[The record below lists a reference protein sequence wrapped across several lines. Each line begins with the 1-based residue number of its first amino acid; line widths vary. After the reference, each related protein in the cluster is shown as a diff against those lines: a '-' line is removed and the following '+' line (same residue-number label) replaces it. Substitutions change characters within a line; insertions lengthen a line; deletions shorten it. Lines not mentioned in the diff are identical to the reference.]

1 MVSGMGAGGAGGR
14 VVGQTTGARGLRHAP
29 RDDAAG
35 RASFITGGGFAR
47 RTHLYS
53 HEIAIHGLV
62 LSVHFACYGRVRAGA
77 VGGAREA
84 MTRAEWDKV
93 ALTPRIEIDSCQ
105 WAGHPGLRGMAGP
118 RRRIS
123 RRVLPLLLII
133 GVLGLGSRVLGPH
146 PGGGVDG
153 DGAATTADPGSHHRS
168 SASNDENLGGAV
180 VVVKPGVNDD
190 TVHVDAFDS
199 PLPPL
204 PRRVRSKP
212 PPSRAPPAGGAE
224 RGRDTKKDEG
234 TTGRQGTKKL
244 VAGTAALTVDQR
256 THAADTDAAK
266 AIANAGKQTSGYA
279 DALSTDKIVFATFV
293 SNGFHEFMLN
303 W

>member
-1 MVSGMGAGGAGGR
+1 MVLADALLVKPRQPAAFGMRQG
-14 VVGQTTGARGLRHAP
+14 TTRRDAP
-29 RDDAAG
+29 RSSRAADSRVALTSTPMKLLSMAWSLAFMSRVTAWAAG
-35 RASFITGGGFAR
+35 R
-47 RTHLYS
+47 
-53 HEIAIHGLV
+53 
-62 LSVHFACYGRVRAGA
+62 

-93 ALTPRIEIDSCQ
+93 ALTPRIDFDSCQ

-153 DGAATTADPGSHHRS
+153 DAAATTADPGSHHRS
-168 SASNDENLGGAV
+168 SASNDENLGVAV
-180 VVVKPGVNDD
+180 VEEKRLKPGVNDD

-212 PPSRAPPAGGAE
+212 PPSRGPPAGGAD

>member
-1 MVSGMGAGGAGGR
+1 
-14 VVGQTTGARGLRHAP
+14 
-29 RDDAAG
+29 
-35 RASFITGGGFAR
+35 
-47 RTHLYS
+47 
-53 HEIAIHGLV
+53 
-62 LSVHFACYGRVRAGA
+62 
-77 VGGAREA
+77 

-93 ALTPRIEIDSCQ
+93 ALTPRIDFDSCQ

-180 VVVKPGVNDD
+180 VEEKRLKPGVNDD

-199 PLPPL
+199 PLPPI
-204 PRRVRSKP
+204 PRRTRSKP
-212 PPSRAPPAGGAE
+212 PPSRAPPAGGAD

-256 THAADTDAAK
+256 THAADTHAAK

>member
-1 MVSGMGAGGAGGR
+1 MRCQVRARGRTRTKRSTWATVWKGRECGGR
-14 VVGQTTGARGLRHAP
+14 RARGCGAPTPGSVRVGDRARHRGTHTHPGNVGGDREGRGWSAGWVRVVLADASLVKPREPAAFGMRQGTTRRDAP
-29 RDDAAG
+29 RSSRAADS
-35 RASFITGGGFAR
+35 RVALTSTPMK
-47 RTHLYS
+47 L
-53 HEIAIHGLV
+53 
-62 LSVHFACYGRVRAGA
+62 LSMGWSLAFMSRVTAWRVRAGA

-93 ALTPRIEIDSCQ
+93 ALTPRIDFDSCQ

-180 VVVKPGVNDD
+180 VVGEAGCERR
-190 TVHVDAFDS
+190 HG
-199 PLPPL
+199 
-204 PRRVRSKP
+204 PRRCLRL
-212 PPSRAPPAGGAE
+212 AA
-224 RGRDTKKDEG
+224 
-234 TTGRQGTKKL
+234 
-244 VAGTAALTVDQR
+244 TAATPTRSVKTATLSGPPTGGRRGPR
-256 THAADTDAAK
+256 TR
-266 AIANAGKQTSGYA
+266 
-279 DALSTDKIVFATFV
+279 
-293 SNGFHEFMLN
+293 HEEG
-303 W
+303 

>member
-1 MVSGMGAGGAGGR
+1 MVLADALLVKPRQPAAFGMRQG
-14 VVGQTTGARGLRHAP
+14 TTRRDAP
-29 RDDAAG
+29 RSSRAADSRVALTSTPMKLLSMAWSLAFMSRVTAWAAG
-35 RASFITGGGFAR
+35 R
-47 RTHLYS
+47 
-53 HEIAIHGLV
+53 
-62 LSVHFACYGRVRAGA
+62 

-93 ALTPRIEIDSCQ
+93 ALTPRIDFDSCQ

-168 SASNDENLGGAV
+168 SASNDENLGVAV
-180 VVVKPGVNDD
+180 VEEKRLKPGVNDD

>member
-1 MVSGMGAGGAGGR
+1 MGWSLAFMSR
-14 VVGQTTGARGLRHAP
+14 VM
-29 RDDAAG
+29 
-35 RASFITGGGFAR
+35 
-47 RTHLYS
+47 
-53 HEIAIHGLV
+53 
-62 LSVHFACYGRVRAGA
+62 GRVRAGA

-93 ALTPRIEIDSCQ
+93 ALTPRIDFDSCQ

-168 SASNDENLGGAV
+168 SASNDENLGVAV
-180 VVVKPGVNDD
+180 VEEKRLKPGVNDD

-212 PPSRAPPAGGAE
+212 PPSRAPQPVGGAD

>member
-1 MVSGMGAGGAGGR
+1 
-14 VVGQTTGARGLRHAP
+14 
-29 RDDAAG
+29 
-35 RASFITGGGFAR
+35 
-47 RTHLYS
+47 
-53 HEIAIHGLV
+53 
-62 LSVHFACYGRVRAGA
+62 
-77 VGGAREA
+77 
-84 MTRAEWDKV
+84 
-93 ALTPRIEIDSCQ
+93 
-105 WAGHPGLRGMAGP
+105 MAGP

-168 SASNDENLGGAV
+168 SASNDENLGVAV

-212 PPSRAPPAGGAE
+212 PPSRAPPAGGAD

>member
-1 MVSGMGAGGAGGR
+1 
-14 VVGQTTGARGLRHAP
+14 
-29 RDDAAG
+29 
-35 RASFITGGGFAR
+35 
-47 RTHLYS
+47 
-53 HEIAIHGLV
+53 
-62 LSVHFACYGRVRAGA
+62 
-77 VGGAREA
+77 
-84 MTRAEWDKV
+84 
-93 ALTPRIEIDSCQ
+93 
-105 WAGHPGLRGMAGP
+105 MAGP

-168 SASNDENLGGAV
+168 SASNDENLGVAV
-180 VVVKPGVNDD
+180 VEEKPGVNDD

-199 PLPPL
+199 PLPPI
-204 PRRVRSKP
+204 PRRTRSKP
-212 PPSRAPPAGGAE
+212 PPSRPPQPAGGAE

>member
-1 MVSGMGAGGAGGR
+1 MVMAGR
-14 VVGQTTGARGLRHAP
+14 VVGQTMGARGLRHAP

-53 HEIAIHGLV
+53 NDIAIHGLV
-62 LSVHFACYGRVRAGA
+62 LSVHVACYGVGRVRAGA

-93 ALTPRIEIDSCQ
+93 ALTPRIDFDSCQ

-168 SASNDENLGGAV
+168 SASNDENLGVAV
-180 VVVKPGVNDD
+180 VVEKPGVNDD

-199 PLPPL
+199 PLPPK
-204 PRRVRSKP
+204 PRRTRSKP
-212 PPSRAPPAGGAE
+212 PPSRAPPVGGAE

-256 THAADTDAAK
+256 THAADTDAAV

>member
-1 MVSGMGAGGAGGR
+1 MWGADAGFRSRRRSCAPSWYSHSSWERRGGSGRARMVSGMGAGGAGGR

-62 LSVHFACYGRVRAGA
+62 LSVHVACYRVRAGA

-93 ALTPRIEIDSCQ
+93 ALTPRIDFDSCQ

-168 SASNDENLGGAV
+168 SASNDENLGVAV
-180 VVVKPGVNDD
+180 VEEKPGWCERR
-190 TVHVDAFDS
+190 HG
-199 PLPPL
+199 
-204 PRRVRSKP
+204 PRRCLRL
-212 PPSRAPPAGGAE
+212 AA
-224 RGRDTKKDEG
+224 
-234 TTGRQGTKKL
+234 
-244 VAGTAALTVDQR
+244 TAATPTRSVKTATLSGPTGGRRGPR
-256 THAADTDAAK
+256 TR
-266 AIANAGKQTSGYA
+266 
-279 DALSTDKIVFATFV
+279 
-293 SNGFHEFMLN
+293 HEEG
-303 W
+303 